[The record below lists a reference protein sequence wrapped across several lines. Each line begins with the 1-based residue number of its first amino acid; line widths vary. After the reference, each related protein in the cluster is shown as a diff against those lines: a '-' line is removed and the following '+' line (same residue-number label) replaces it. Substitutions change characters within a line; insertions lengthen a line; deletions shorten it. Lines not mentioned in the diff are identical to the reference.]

1 MLGSV
6 KTVIGIIVFVAVSMR
21 RATAFAPRIA
31 GRLSS
36 LSWHVHQSSS
46 LSVRWMSN
54 DQVTQ
59 EKSEEEQAAIKAA
72 REARK

>member
-1 MLGSV
+1 MLGSLR
-6 KTVIGIIVFVAVSMR
+6 TVVGIILFVAVSMR

-31 GRLSS
+31 GRLS
-36 LSWHVHQSSS
+36 LSRWRVRPSS
-46 LSVRWMSN
+46 SVRWMSN

-59 EKSEEEQAAIKAA
+59 ERSEEEQAAIKAA